1 MWREK
6 SILKIASFLSWWP
19 FCFFQIFLSPWSD
32 QKTITNQIFRLRVF
46 KLRCLALYSANPSII
61 PIPRR
66 SKSLSWEKEKKRVFW
81 CFLKYYLYYR
91 SLIKKIYHNHN
102 QNLIFYLIYKLKF
115 SLKKKRLGSNLSVDF
130 VYLRI
135 SICFCLNDS
144 KFTGSASLQCPGAAF
159 WQYYVCIS
167 AWTGKR

>member
-1 MWREK
+1 MITYWYLLVLNWYSFFCKLKLSQARSPDADQGITIIRRKWDAHGFLKVWREK

-19 FCFFQIFLSPWSD
+19 FCFFQIFLSPCSD

-66 SKSLSWEKEKKRVFW
+66 SKSLSWEKEKKGFSDAFW
-81 CFLKYYLYYR
+81 NIIFTIR

-102 QNLIFYLIYKLKF
+102 QNLIFIWF
-115 SLKKKRLGSNLSVDF
+115 IN
-130 VYLRI
+130 
-135 SICFCLNDS
+135 
-144 KFTGSASLQCPGAAF
+144 
-159 WQYYVCIS
+159 
-167 AWTGKR
+167 